1 MEEVVGMKSQNK
13 SKMNSTSKRTD
24 EALFGSKLLSM
35 IKSSLGLTHARAEV
49 DSPGHSTI
57 ADAEDSRARVERARI
72 EAETALRMVQTS
84 L

>member
-1 MEEVVGMKSQNK
+1 MKSQNK
-13 SKMNSTSKRTD
+13 SKMNSTSKRMD

-35 IKSSLGLTHARAEV
+35 IKSSLGLIHARAEV